1 MISFIYQFYK
11 KGECRDYMKKGLISI
26 LILIVLA
33 TVVVAQ
39 QDTVPKVPRMTDF
52 MGDNVH
58 IIRVQELSEKLDGQ
72 ITSLDAKLAEMEAKL
87 NELEQIKSNMNRP
100 IEVSTTGYAA
110 QLDVISSQMQ
120 EIKTSVN
127 DLNEIKK
134 ELQAAPAGTPKKDST
149 AVYIVGLL
157 AINAVLLVATI
168 FTFTSRKPKEKQ
180 IKTVHE
186 YIAQSLDSGVDEHE
200 IKQELLTKGWSTK
213 DIEKVFSEI

>member
-1 MISFIYQFYK
+1 
-11 KGECRDYMKKGLISI
+11 MKKGLILI
-26 LILIVLA
+26 LILTVLA
-33 TVVVAQ
+33 TVVAAQ
-39 QDTVPKVPRMTDF
+39 QDIAPAVPRMTNF

-72 ITSLDAKLAEMEAKL
+72 ITTLDARLLELETKL
-87 NELEQIKSNMNRP
+87 NELEQIKANMGRP

-110 QLDVISSQMQ
+110 QLDGINSQMQ

-127 DLNEIKK
+127 DLNEIKE
-134 ELQAAPAGTPKKDST
+134 ELRARRPAETPKTDST
-149 AVYIVGLL
+149 PVYIVGLL
-157 AINAVLLVATI
+157 AINAVLLVVTLL
-168 FTFTSRKPKEKQ
+168 TFTSRKPKEKQ

-213 DIEKVFSEI
+213 DIEKVFSEIK